1 MQAFS
6 KVDVSHLTNSDWCM
20 TMEILNLQSLY
31 EQVAVYDELAVLQ
44 SQSCDMYLWGR
55 LYTLDADETNFS
67 YRMALLSSR
76 FYLPI
81 LLLASALWRRLIYP
95 EKKPGYRRY
104 GRHIWSRRNV
114 FWRSKNI
121 SRATYILLARQS
133 RPRRSTETVGSFRH
147 HRNSRRCF
155 STAQL
160 VYENNHN
167 VARALPEADLTIT
180 PLGKSKR
187 VTIQCRVVN
196 RERKDRECKGNL
208 LPFIVNRKRT
218 KR

>member
-55 LYTLDADETNFS
+55 VYTLDADETNFS

-76 FYLPI
+76 FLLPI
-81 LLLASALWRRLIYP
+81 LLLASALWRRLIHP

-104 GRHIWSRRNV
+104 GRHIWSRRMFFGGV
-114 FWRSKNI
+114 K
-121 SRATYILLARQS
+121 TY
-133 RPRRSTETVGSFRH
+133 PK
-147 HRNSRRCF
+147 
-155 STAQL
+155 QL
-160 VYENNHN
+160 TYC
-167 VARALPEADLTIT
+167 LPGKVDHEDLQK
-180 PLGKSKR
+180 L
-187 VTIQCRVVN
+187 
-196 RERKDRECKGNL
+196 
-208 LPFIVNRKRT
+208 
-218 KR
+218 